1 MIGTVDN
8 PELAGKV
15 ICGLWYGH
23 ERLGP
28 VGMKV
33 LTRAK
38 FKCVECGFVSRT
50 SKKFAHGFMV
60 PVDLKHPGLAARTVE
75 GASSLCPFC
84 AAAKAINWSVVE
96 HPALHG
102 EILPAA
108 GSLIWLPDMNQAKLN
123 LIATY
128 ISVNQNCMEVTH
140 PLFESLHQADL
151 AFRARKAHLASNIP
165 LYKED
170 SDSDFARALALLPNE
185 FTASRDEVLKG
196 VRYWPN
202 VTYWA
207 AHAKYWAQATYKT
220 IEEKNNIFFEGG

>member
-15 ICGLWYGH
+15 ISGLWHDH
-23 ERLGP
+23 ERLSP

-38 FKCVECGFVSRT
+38 FKCVECGFVSRA
-50 SKKFAHGFMV
+50 SKMIPHGFMV
-60 PVDLKHPGLAARTVE
+60 PVDLNHPGLAARTVE
-75 GASSLCPFC
+75 GATCLCPFC
-84 AAAKAINWSVVE
+84 AATKAINWSVVE
-96 HPALHG
+96 RPALHG
-102 EILPAA
+102 EILPVT
-108 GSLIWLPDMNQAKLN
+108 GSLIWLPDMSQAKLN

-128 ISVNQNCMEVTH
+128 ISVNQNCMDVTH

-151 AFRARKAHLASNIP
+151 AFRGRKAHLANNIP

-185 FTASRDEVLKG
+185 FMASRDEVLKG
-196 VRYWPN
+196 VRFWPN
-202 VTYWA
+202 VAYWA
-207 AHAKYWAQATYKT
+207 PQARYWAQATYKT
-220 IEEKNNIFFEGG
+220 IEEKNKFFEGG